1 MEYVGLGKTGLKVSR
16 VCLGCMS
23 FGDESGWMVTATE
36 GKKIIARALDLGI
49 TFFDTADVYSDGK
62 TEKIVGNALAGR
74 RNDLVI
80 ATKVGLQFGRD
91 PKNVGLA
98 PSRILRQAAGSLER
112 LKTNYIDL
120 YQIHRW
126 DYSTPINET
135 LSALTGLV
143 KEGKVRHIGA
153 SSMLSWQFVQ
163 ALLTSEAKGC
173 EPFVSMQ
180 NRYNLVY
187 REEEREMIPACRQFG
202 TAIIPYSPLARGFL
216 SGKYEK
222 GTRWRSPRYRTDDYF
237 KGFYFYDND
246 FDVLERV
253 KEVAREKGVNP
264 AQIALAWHFSKPW
277 VTAPIL
283 GATNVQQVDEAVEA
297 LDVRLGADDVKRL
310 EELYTPHVIHSAV
323 RPPE

>member
-1 MEYVGLGKTGLKVSR
+1 VEYVELGKTGLKVSR

-23 FGDESGWMVTATE
+23 FGDESGWMVTAAE

-62 TEKIVGNALAGR
+62 SERIVGTALAGR
-74 RNDLVI
+74 RSDLVI
-80 ATKVGLQFGRD
+80 ATKVGLQFGRN
-91 PKNVGLA
+91 PKNIGLSH
-98 PSRILRQAAGSLER
+98 SRILRQAAGSLER
-112 LKTNYIDL
+112 LKTNYVDL

-126 DYSTPINET
+126 DYATPIDET

-143 KEGKVRHIGA
+143 REGKVRHIGA

-163 ALLTSEAKGC
+163 TLWTSETNGYESFA
-173 EPFVSMQ
+173 SMQ

-222 GTRWRSPRYRTDDYF
+222 GRRWRSARYRTDKYF
-237 KGFYFYDND
+237 KGAYFYDND
-246 FDVLERV
+246 FEVLERV
-253 KEVAREKGVNP
+253 EEVARERGVSP
-264 AQIALAWHFSKPW
+264 AQVALAWHFSKPW

-283 GATNVQQVDEAVEA
+283 GATSAEQVEEAVEA
-297 LDVRLGADDVKRL
+297 LEVRLSGADVKRL
-310 EELYTPHVIHSAV
+310 EELYSPHVVHSAI

>member
-23 FGDESGWMVTATE
+23 FGDESGWMVTAAE

-62 TEKIVGNALAGR
+62 TEKIVGTALAGR

-91 PKNVGLA
+91 PKNVGLS

-143 KEGKVRHIGA
+143 KEGKVRFIGA
-153 SSMLSWQFVQ
+153 SSMFAWQFVD
-163 ALLTSEAKGC
+163 ALRTSETRGY
-173 EPFVSMQ
+173 ESFVSMQ

-187 REEEREMIPACRQFG
+187 REEEREMIPACKQFG
-202 TAIIPYSPLARGFL
+202 VPLIPYSPLARGFL
-216 SGKYEK
+216 SGKYKK
-222 GTRWRSPRYRTDDYF
+222 GKRWRSPRYRTDDYF

-310 EELYTPHVIHSAV
+310 EELYAPHVIHSAV

>member
-1 MEYVGLGKTGLKVSR
+1 
-16 VCLGCMS
+16 MS
-23 FGDESGWMVTATE
+23 FGDESGWMVTAAE
-36 GKKIIARALDLGI
+36 GRKIIARALDLGI

-62 TEKIVGNALAGR
+62 SERIVGTALAGR

-91 PKNVGLA
+91 PKNIGLS

-143 KEGKVRHIGA
+143 KEGKVKFIGA
-153 SSMLSWQFVQ
+153 SSMFAWQFVD
-163 ALLTSEAKGC
+163 ALRTSEAKGY
-173 EPFVSMQ
+173 ESFVSMQ

-216 SGKYEK
+216 SGKYRK
-222 GTRWRSPRYRTDDYF
+222 GRRWRSSRYRTDSYF
-237 KGFYFYDND
+237 KGAYFYDND
-246 FDVLERV
+246 FGVLERV
-253 KEVAREKGVNP
+253 EEVAREKGVKP
-264 AQIALAWHFSKPW
+264 AQVALAWHFSKPW

-283 GATNVQQVDEAVEA
+283 GVTNVQQVDEAVEA
-297 LDVRLGADDVKRL
+297 LDVKLSRDEVESL
-310 EELYTPHVIHSAV
+310 EELYLPHALHGPAKL
-323 RPPE
+323 

>member
-1 MEYVGLGKTGLKVSR
+1 VEYVGLGKTGLKVSR
-16 VCLGCMS
+16 ICLGCLA
-23 FGDESGWMVTATE
+23 FGDESEWMVRGAE
-36 GKKIIARALDLGI
+36 ARRVIERALDLGV
-49 TFFDTADVYSDGK
+49 TFFDTADVYSHGRS
-62 TEKIVGNALAGR
+62 EKIVGNALAGR

-91 PKNVGLA
+91 PKNIGLS

-126 DYSTPINET
+126 DYSTPIDET

-143 KEGKVRHIGA
+143 KEGKVRFIGA
-153 SSMLSWQFVQ
+153 SSMFAWQFVD
-163 ALLTSEAKGC
+163 ALRTSEMRGY
-173 EPFVSMQ
+173 ESFVSMQ

-187 REEEREMIPACRQFG
+187 REEEREMIPACKQFG
-202 TAIIPYSPLARGFL
+202 VALIPYSPLARGFL
-216 SGKYEK
+216 SGRYEK
-222 GTRWRSPRYRTDDYF
+222 GKRWRSPRYRTDEYF

-253 KEVAREKGVNP
+253 EEVAREKGVKP
-264 AQIALAWHFSKPW
+264 AQVALAWHFSKPW

>member
-23 FGDESGWMVTATE
+23 FGDESGWMVTAAE

-62 TEKIVGNALAGR
+62 SERIVGTALAER

-91 PKNVGLA
+91 PKNIGLA
-98 PSRILRQAAGSLER
+98 PSRILRQAAGSLE
-112 LKTNYIDL
+112 LDL

-163 ALLTSEAKGC
+163 ALLTSEAKGY
-173 EPFVSMQ
+173 ESFVSMQ

-187 REEEREMIPACRQFG
+187 REEEREMIPACRHFG

-216 SGKYEK
+216 SGKYRK
-222 GTRWRSPRYRTDDYF
+222 GRRWRSSRYRTDSYF
-237 KGFYFYDND
+237 KGAYFYDND
-246 FDVLERV
+246 FEVLERV
-253 KEVAREKGVNP
+253 EQVAREKGVKP
-264 AQIALAWHFSKPW
+264 AQAALAWHFSKPW

-283 GATNVQQVDEAVEA
+283 GATNVEQVDEAVEA

-310 EELYTPHVIHSAV
+310 EEPYTPHVIHSAV